1 MEADFMSTTYHALA
15 VSDLVQDWSNAGAIN
30 ADDNWSSVP
39 SIVGYLGDINAGSPT
54 GTDPRTLTGAGLG
67 AVDVIANQTAPNS
80 LTNGGVAEFAVA
92 NPTIALNGS
101 GTADAPS
108 LVLYLDASGRDNVRL
123 TFNARDLDGSAD
135 DASQPIAVQYRVGS
149 AGSWTNVPGGYAA
162 DVTTANAATQVTP
175 FNLLL
180 PSEVNGH
187 ADLQVRILTTN
198 AGGNDE
204 WVGIDDI
211 RVTSNASTPVVGQTV
226 GFSPGTVSV
235 SHDEGNS
242 GSTVYQFT
250 VERSGGTD
258 GDVSFSGTIASAQTD
273 ASDFVGSVPSSFSG
287 VIPAGQGSATVT
299 VMVAGDTTSEPNEN
313 FTLTLQSASNST
325 AVATTIGTAQATGTI
340 VNDDVAITKISAIQG
355 TGATSGMVGQTVTV
369 EAIVVGDFQNGDG
382 DNSRNLNG
390 FYVQEE
396 VTDSDGNVLTSE
408 AIFVFGG
415 NGDVAVGDRVR
426 VTGSISEYFGL
437 TELTATN
444 ISVVEAGAVADINTM
459 ATVIDLPGAGTTL
472 SQDGDYQ
479 PNLEAYEGML
489 VTLPETLVITEQFN
503 LDRFNEIKLVAGD
516 RPAQFTQENAP
527 DAAAYQAYLAE
538 LGSRTI
544 TYDDGLNAQNA
555 AISNLDGFGPTYNT
569 ATAPRMGDTITG
581 LTGVLDYQWAGNAAS
596 GATWRVRSV
605 ENGTNTFEDGAAP
618 RTTAPDDVGGTLQ
631 VASFNVLNFFKTLDN
646 GASTAIGQEPRGAN
660 DSVELSRQTGKL
672 VDTILAMDADVL
684 ALTELEND
692 FLPGSSGN
700 AIEYLV
706 GQLNAA
712 AGPGTYA
719 WVNPGQQFVGGD
731 AIAVGF
737 IYKTAD
743 VKIADGTTV
752 AILNDAD
759 LPGLGLSGLLSQSTV
774 GHIFD
779 GANTSRNAL
788 AVTFEQIATG
798 ETFTAIA
805 NHLKSKSGTGTGLDA
820 DQGDGQGNWQNQRE
834 LAATALTA
842 WANSDP
848 TGSGDSD
855 VLMLGDFNSYAKEQA
870 TGIIENAGYENLH
883 GREDGAYSYVF
894 DGQTGTLDY
903 AFANDSLSSQ
913 VTGVTT
919 WHINADEAD
928 ALDYNTDFSRDPAI
942 FDADTNVRVSDHDP
956 VIVGLDLNQN
966 QTPSTYR
973 LQILHAS
980 DFEAGLDAVD
990 RAGNFAAIVDY
1001 LEETQAN
1008 SITLSSGDNFIPSP
1022 FFSAGSDASLKEVY
1036 ETALETYYGLAS
1048 GTLNITPGFGSADIS
1063 MLNIIGMQASAIGN
1077 HEFDAGTN
1085 PLAAIIRQTAGFP
1098 GAQFPFL
1105 SANLDFSGDPNLA
1118 GLYTSLIQNAD
1129 NYSGFPPAAGIGKK
1143 IAPATIIE
1151 EGGEKIG
1158 VVGATT
1164 QIVESISSTGGVE
1177 VIGDDV
1183 DDMAAL
1189 AAILQPTIDSLIA
1202 QGINKIILVS
1212 HLQQIAFEQALA
1224 PLLHGVDIIISGG
1237 SNTLL
1242 ADAQDTLRPGDTADG
1257 TYPIVTHNADGNTTL
1272 IVNTDGEYSYVGR
1285 LVVDFDANGNVIAGS
1300 VDPNVSGAYAT
1311 TDEEVA
1317 DLYDDV
1323 IDVDGDGD
1331 IDAADANP
1339 FAEGSKGDLVN
1350 DIAQGVG
1357 NVIDAQ
1363 DGNLFGSTNVYLE
1376 GRRGEVRTEETNL
1389 GDLTAD
1395 ANLWYA
1401 QKADATVMVSIKN
1414 GGGVR
1419 DSIGSVSAVGGVA
1432 QENPPS
1438 ANPGVGKE
1446 EGDISQLDIANSLRF
1461 NNALSMVTVT
1471 ATQLLTVLEHAVAA
1485 TANGATPGQFAQVG
1499 GIAYSF
1505 DKDSPAGNRIQSAAL
1520 IDENG
1525 NPVLALVENGE
1536 LVVDANMAIRV
1547 VTLSFLLT
1555 GGDGYPFASFIAA
1568 NPAFA
1573 NVVNLSPNL
1582 VPDAGQ
1588 VANFAAE
1595 GTEQDAFAEYLA
1607 AHYSETAYDVLDT
1620 DRAHDT
1626 RIQNLDYRS
1635 DTVLSVQPIV
1645 LVGDDDDNILTGAL
1659 GNDTISGGEGDDT
1672 LTGLGGNDELDGGE
1686 GDDTLLGGAGNDNLT
1701 GGEGDDALSGDAG
1714 NDVLAGGEGDDTLS
1728 GGAGDDELDG
1738 GEGYDTLDGGAGND
1752 RLVAGAGD
1760 SASGGDGDDIIVVS
1774 TDDYAPALID
1784 GGDGNDILKLVG
1796 SGTGVIDTS
1805 NIVINVENLVVSEGT
1820 WSVTGSDYSTA
1831 TVEGGATL
1839 ISNVAVNNG
1848 DLLSVHAGG
1857 KLIAGTAITWSGG
1870 GAAVV
1875 DNAGLIEGSSRVLN
1889 TTTGVT
1895 GSLTFNNEA
1904 GGILRGALS
1913 PQQAGHADA
1922 TITINNAG
1930 VMEAGGRVIDFRS
1943 FDGAGASAVINNLA
1957 GGIIRQ
1963 YGSDTDVIRPGNDG
1977 IVNNWGT
1984 ITTDPGF
1991 VGGGDLIDF
2000 QSDTGGK
2007 VNNYAGGWMEGS
2019 RHAVTGDNAV
2029 TVVNS
2034 GTMIGR
2040 NGSAVNIDNGGSEAE
2055 KVFITNHG
2063 TMEGR
2068 SAELSDSDGDAI
2080 DVDGLVQVLNYGR
2093 IAGLGAEGYHDG
2105 EPNVSEG
2112 IAIGGGSVVN
2122 SATGEIYGYG
2132 RAIQVDNSS
2141 NSNALGV
2148 STIVNDGLIQGGGH
2162 GPEGVSAEDAA
2173 RFDLRGNEAINL
2185 VGDYEDFVG
2194 NNSTGRI
2201 IGGVSMGGARDTL
2214 NNSGSIVA
2222 TGGSAIDMGAGN
2234 DQVNLYVGATVTG
2247 KILLGTGD
2255 DVALSTSAGGFEIDG
2270 GDGSDTMAMDYAYGG
2285 ADILSGGNGNDYIY
2299 AGAGNDQVDG
2309 GADDD
2314 TLYGNDG
2321 DDLIKGGSGNDDIA
2335 GGIGAD
2341 TIHGDGGNDSIDGG
2355 EGNDTVFYTGTF
2367 NNHGY
2372 ALNGDGSVKVTD
2384 LRNGAP
2390 DGIDTLRNVEQ
2401 LNFVDGAWK
2410 LVVGTN
2416 GDDAITG
2423 SAGNDL
2429 VFGGSGND
2437 TFLGTGGLDTYDGGD
2452 GTDTI
2457 DYSQIT
2463 FKVTVD
2469 LASGLAYYPGY
2480 LAGADHFSNIE
2491 NAIGTG
2497 YDDLLIGTSGANT
2510 LIGGA
2515 GNDVLNGGDG
2525 DDILRGG
2532 AGNDTIDGGAGYD
2545 VLDLSDATGALTVN
2559 YAAGTVTGAGI
2570 GTDHFT
2576 GIEEILFGAGN
2587 DQITGGNGDDTFDG
2601 GAGNDTINGGAGDDA
2616 LSGGVGD
2623 DAIDGGS
2630 GDDVVSGGIGN
2641 DTLKAGSGDDSV
2653 DGGDGNDIIDAGSGD
2668 DIIVGGVGADKVN
2681 AGSGNDII
2689 GGGTGDDILTGGSG
2703 SDVFVFAAGFG
2714 KDMITDFTASGSSK
2728 DFIQFSSDLFS
2739 DYADVMSH
2747 TAQVG
2752 SSIVVT
2758 LDENHAV
2765 TLANTSL
2772 ASLTA
2777 DDFRFV

>member
-1 MEADFMSTTYHALA
+1 MSKTYHILS
-15 VSDLVQDWSNAGAIN
+15 VGDLVQDWSNTGAISGN
-30 ADDNWSSVP
+30 DDWSNVA
-39 SIVGYLGDINAGSPT
+39 SIVGYLGDINTASPVDV
-54 GTDPRTLTGAGLG
+54 DPRTLTGADLG
-67 AVDVIANQTAPNS
+67 AVDVIANQTAPN
-80 LTNGGVAEFAVA
+80 TATAGGVAEFQIA

-108 LVLYLDASGRDNVRL
+108 LVLYLNATGRTDVRL
-123 TFNARDLDGSAD
+123 TFNARDIDGSTDNAN
-135 DASQPIAVQYRVGS
+135 QQLAVQYRIGDT
-149 AGSWTNVPGGYAA
+149 GSWTNVSGGYSA
-162 DVTTANAATQVTP
+162 DVTTGGAATQVTP
-175 FNLLL
+175 FDLLL
-180 PSEVNGH
+180 PAAVNGH

-198 AGGNDE
+198 ATGNDE

-211 RVTSNASTPVVGQTV
+211 RVTSAADTATPGQTV
-226 GFSPGTVSV
+226 GFSAGTVSV

-242 GSTVYQFT
+242 GSTIYQFT
-250 VERSGGTD
+250 VERTGGTEGALSFSGSIGLSQTD
-258 GDVSFSGTIASAQTD
+258 AADFIGSAPSGFSGTI
-273 ASDFVGSVPSSFSG
+273 
-287 VIPAGQGSATVT
+287 PAGQTSATIT
-299 VMVAGDTTSEPNEN
+299 VVVAGDTVSEPNEN
-313 FTLTLQSASNST
+313 FTLTLQSASNS
-325 AVATTIGTAQATGTI
+325 ASVATTIGTAQATGTI
-340 VNDDVAITKISAIQG
+340 VNDDVAVTKISAIQG
-355 TGATSGMVGQTVTV
+355 TGAASGMVGQTVTV

-382 DNSRNLNG
+382 DNGRNLNG
-390 FYVQEE
+390 FYLQEE
-396 VTDSDGNVLTSE
+396 ITDSDGNVLTSE

-415 NGDVAVGDRVR
+415 STDVSVGDRVR

-437 TELTATN
+437 TELTASN
-444 ISVVEAGAVADINTM
+444 ISVVQAGAVADISTM
-459 ATVIDLPGAGTTL
+459 ATVIDLSGTATTL

-489 VTLPETLVITEQFN
+489 VTLPETLTITEQFN

-538 LGSRTI
+538 IGARTI
-544 TYDDGLNAQNA
+544 TYDDGLNVQNA
-555 AISNLDGFGPTYNT
+555 AIGNLDGFGPVYNT

-581 LTGVLDYQWAGNAAS
+581 LTGILDYQWAGNAGS
-596 GATWRVRSV
+596 GATWRIRSV
-605 ENGTNTFEDGAAP
+605 ENGANVFDDGATP
-618 RTTAPDDVGGTLQ
+618 RTAAPDDVGGSLQ
-631 VASFNVLNFFKTLDN
+631 VASFNVLNFFRTLHDGAMTAN
-646 GASTAIGQEPRGAN
+646 GSEPRGAN
-660 DSVELSRQTGKL
+660 DAVEFGRQTAKL
-672 VDTILAMDADVL
+672 VDTILSMDVDVL

-692 FLPGSSGN
+692 FQPGSSGN

-706 GQLNAA
+706 AQLNAE
-712 AGPGTYA
+712 AGAGTYA

-737 IYKTAD
+737 IYKTAE
-743 VKIADGTTV
+743 VKVADGTNV

-788 AVTFEQIATG
+788 AVTFEELSSG

-834 LAATALTA
+834 LAATALSA
-842 WANSDP
+842 WAASDP

-855 VLMLGDFNSYAKEQA
+855 VLLLGDFNSYAKEQA

-894 DGQTGTLDY
+894 DGQTGTIDY

-942 FDADTNVRVSDHDP
+942 FDADTDVRVSDHDP
-956 VIVGLDLNQN
+956 VIVGLDLSQT
-966 QTPSTYR
+966 QTPTTYK

-980 DFEAGLDAVD
+980 DFEGGLNAVD

-1001 LEETQAN
+1001 LEETYEN
-1008 SITLSSGDNFIPSP
+1008 SIMLSSGDNFIPSP
-1022 FFSAGSDASLKEVY
+1022 FFSAGSDASLKEIY
-1036 ETALETYYGLAS
+1036 ETALETYYHLTP
-1048 GTLNITPGFGSADIS
+1048 GTLNITPGFGTADIS
-1063 MLNIIGMQASAIGN
+1063 MLNIIGVQASALGN

-1098 GAQFPFL
+1098 GAQFPYL
-1105 SANLDFSGDPNLA
+1105 AANLDFSGDANLA
-1118 GLYTSLIQNAD
+1118 GLYTNAILNSSD
-1129 NYSGFPPAAGIGKK
+1129 YTGFPPAAGIGKK
-1143 IAPATIIE
+1143 IAPATIIQ

-1189 AAILQPTIDSLIA
+1189 AAILQPTIDALIA

-1212 HLQQIAFEQALA
+1212 HLQQIAFEKALA
-1224 PLLHGVDIIISGG
+1224 PLLHGVDVIIAGG

-1242 ADAQDTLRPGDTADG
+1242 ADGQDTLRPGDTADD
-1257 TYPIVTHNADGNTTL
+1257 TYPIVTQNADGNTTL

-1285 LVVDFDANGNVIAGS
+1285 LVVDFDANGNVIANS
-1300 VDPNVSGAYAT
+1300 VDPNVSGAFAT

-1331 IDAADANP
+1331 IDANDANP
-1339 FAEGSKGDLVN
+1339 FADGSKGDLVN

-1389 GDLTAD
+1389 GNLTAD

-1401 QKADATVMVSIKN
+1401 QKADATVLVSIKN
-1414 GGGVR
+1414 GGGIR
-1419 DSIGSVSAVGGVA
+1419 DSIGNVSAVGGVA

-1461 NNALSMVTVT
+1461 NNALSLVTVT
-1471 ATQLLTVLEHAVAA
+1471 ATQMLAVLEHAVAA
-1485 TANGATPGQFAQVG
+1485 TANGATPGQFAQIG

-1505 DKDSPAGNRIQSAAL
+1505 DKDNPAGNRVQSAAL

-1525 NPVLALVENGE
+1525 NPFMVLVENGE
-1536 LVVDANMAIRV
+1536 LVVDPNMAIRL

-1555 GGDGYPFASFIAA
+1555 GGDGYPFASFITA
-1568 NPAFA
+1568 NPGFA
-1573 NVVNLSPNL
+1573 NVVNLTPAL
-1582 VPDAGQ
+1582 IPDSGQ

-1607 AHYSETAYDVLDT
+1607 ANYSENPYDVLDT

-1626 RIQNLDYRS
+1626 RIQNLDYRA
-1635 DTVLSVQPIV
+1635 DTVLTVQPIV
-1645 LVGDDDDNILTGAL
+1645 LVGDDGDNVLNGAL
-1659 GNDTISGGEGDDT
+1659 GNDTLSGLGGDDT
-1672 LTGLGGNDELDGGE
+1672 LNGKGGDDNLDGGE
-1686 GDDTLLGGAGNDNLT
+1686 GDDTLFGGAGNDNLV
-1701 GGEGDDALSGDAG
+1701 GGEGDDILNGEGG

-1728 GGAGDDELDG
+1728 GGDGDDVLDG
-1738 GEGYDTLDGGAGND
+1738 GEGNDTLDGGAGND

-1760 SASGGDGDDIIVVS
+1760 TASGGDGDDIIEVS

-1784 GGDGNDILKLVG
+1784 GGAGNDTVKLIG
-1796 SGTGVIDTS
+1796 GGTGSLNGTTVT
-1805 NIVINVENLVVSEGT
+1805 NVENLLVHG
-1820 WSVTGSDYSTA
+1820 GSWTVASTTNYDHV
-1831 TVEGGATL
+1831 TVEDGATL
-1839 ISNVAVNNG
+1839 ESGVTRDGADMLVIEE
-1848 DLLSVHAGG
+1848 GG
-1857 KLIAGTAITWSGG
+1857 RLIAGTAITWSGG
-1870 GAAVV
+1870 GTAVV
-1875 DNAGLIEGSSRVLN
+1875 ENAGLIEGSSRVLN
-1889 TTTGVT
+1889 ITTGAT
-1895 GSLTFNNEA
+1895 GALIFNNAA
-1904 GGILRGALS
+1904 GGTVRGALT

-1930 VMEAGGRVIDFRS
+1930 VVEANGRVLDFRS
-1943 FDGAGASAVINNLA
+1943 FDGAGASVVINNLA

-1963 YGSDTDVIRPGNDG
+1963 YGSNTDVIRPGNDG
-1977 IVNNWGT
+1977 VVNNWGT
-1984 ITTDPGF
+1984 ITTDPSF
-1991 VGGGDLIDF
+1991 VAGGDLIDF

-2007 VNNYAGGWMEGS
+2007 VNNYAGGLMEGA
-2019 RHAVTGDNAV
+2019 RHVVTGDNAV

-2034 GTMIGR
+2034 GIMIGR

-2055 KVFITNHG
+2055 KVFVTNHG

-2112 IAIGGGSVVN
+2112 IAVGGGSIVN
-2122 SATGEIYGYG
+2122 NAGAEIYGYG
-2132 RAIQVDNSS
+2132 RAIQVDNSG
-2141 NSNALGV
+2141 NAAALGA
-2148 STIVNDGLIQGGGH
+2148 STIVNDGLIKGDGH
-2162 GPEGVSAEDAA
+2162 GPEGVSPADAA

-2194 NNSTGRI
+2194 NNASGRI
-2201 IGGVSMGGARDTL
+2201 VGGVSMGGARDTL

-2222 TGGSAIDMGAGN
+2222 TGDSAIDMGAGN

-2247 KILLGTGD
+2247 KILLGAGD

-2270 GDGSDTMAMDYAYGG
+2270 GEGSDTIAMDYTYGG
-2285 ADILSGGNGNDYIY
+2285 DDILSGGAGNDYIY

-2321 DDLIKGGSGNDDIA
+2321 NDLIKGGAGNDDI
-2335 GGIGAD
+2335 
-2341 TIHGDGGNDSIDGG
+2341 DGGAGID
-2355 EGNDTVFYTGTF
+2355 TASYTGNF
-2367 NNHGY
+2367 VDHAFAMN
-2372 ALNGDGSVKVTD
+2372 ADGSLKATD

-2390 DGIDTLRNVEQ
+2390 DGIDSLRNIER
-2401 LNFVDGAWK
+2401 LTFADGTWT
-2410 LVVGTN
+2410 LVVGTDGN
-2416 GDDAITG
+2416 DALTG

-2429 VFGGSGND
+2429 VFGGNGND
-2437 TFLGTGGLDTYDGGD
+2437 TFVGTGGLDRYDGGD
-2452 GTDTI
+2452 GIDTI
-2457 DYSQIT
+2457 DYSQIG
-2463 FKVTVD
+2463 FKVTID
-2469 LASGLAYYPGY
+2469 LDEGMAYYPGY
-2480 LAGADHFSNIE
+2480 LAGADHFTNIE
-2491 NAIGTG
+2491 NAIGTA
-2497 YDDLLIGTSGANT
+2497 YDDRLIGNDGANT

-2515 GNDVLNGGDG
+2515 GNDVLNGGAG

-2545 VLDLSDATGALTVN
+2545 VLDLSDATGAVSVN
-2559 YAAGTVTGAGI
+2559 MAAGTVSGAGI

-2576 GIEEILFGAGN
+2576 NIEEILFGTGN
-2587 DQITGGNGDDTFDG
+2587 DQVTGGNGDDSFDG
-2601 GAGNDTINGGAGDDA
+2601 GAGNDIINGGAGDDT
-2616 LSGGVGD
+2616 LSGGLGD
-2623 DAIDGGS
+2623 DTIDGGS

-2641 DTLKAGSGDDSV
+2641 DTLKAGSGDDKV

-2668 DIIVGGVGADKVN
+2668 DIILTGAGADKVN

-2689 GGGTGDDILTGGSG
+2689 DGGLGDDILTGGSG
-2703 SDVFVFAAGFG
+2703 GDVFVFTAGFG
-2714 KDMITDFTASGSSK
+2714 KDMITDFVASGSSK
-2728 DFIQFSSDLFS
+2728 DFIQFSTDLFT

-2758 LDENHAV
+2758 LDESNSV

-2772 ASLTA
+2772 SSLTA